1 MKSFI
6 KNIGERLNK
15 ENPNTYLLVG
25 LGNPGRDFEMN
36 RHNIGFMVVSHIA
49 KKIGLEFSRVKSNA
63 LITDGHYQGHKVIL
77 AKPRTFMNLSG
88 QAVQS
93 LLKFYK
99 IPLENLL
106 LIYDDADLEFET
118 LRLRPEGGSAG
129 QKGVKSV
136 IQHLGTENF
145 PRLRVGLGRP
155 PGKMSTP
162 KYVLQDFSKEQQSI
176 LPFVLDRAADAA
188 FAFITEGIDAAMNKY
203 NQKP

>member
-1 MKSFI
+1 M
-6 KNIGERLNK
+6 NK
-15 ENPNTYLLVG
+15 ENPNTYLLIG

-36 RHNIGFMVVSHIA
+36 RHNIGFMVISHIA

-155 PGKMSTP
+155 PG
-162 KYVLQDFSKEQQSI
+162 
-176 LPFVLDRAADAA
+176 
-188 FAFITEGIDAAMNKY
+188 
-203 NQKP
+203 

>member
-6 KNIGERLNK
+6 KYIGERLNK
-15 ENPNTYLLVG
+15 ENPNTYLLIG

-36 RHNIGFMVVSHIA
+36 RHNIGFMVISHIA